1 MALNIKNAEAHRL
14 AQELAQET
22 GASLTDAVTDALRE
36 RLAEVRRT
44 PEGDVLD
51 AEVAEIQAFV
61 ASLPDRDGRSDEE
74 ILGYDD
80 FGLPA

>member
-14 AQELAQET
+14 ARELAQET

-36 RLAEVRRT
+36 RLAHVRRT
-44 PEGDVLD
+44 PGGDLLD

-61 ASLPDRDGRSDEE
+61 ASLPDRDRRSDEE
-74 ILGYDD
+74 ILGYDA